1 MSPLHLVNTKLID
14 SRVVEYVPM
23 ESPAICFA
31 LLLLH
36 TWSAELCNADSDED
50 GRTNGEELGDP
61 DCQWSVG
68 R

>member
-1 MSPLHLVNTKLID
+1 MD
-14 SRVVEYVPM
+14 
-23 ESPAICFA
+23 SPAICSV
-31 LLLLH
+31 LLLQ

>member
-1 MSPLHLVNTKLID
+1 MSPLHLVNTKLIE
-14 SRVVEYVPM
+14 SWVVEYVPM
-23 ESPAICFA
+23 GSPAIHFVW
-31 LLLLH
+31 LLQ

>member
-1 MSPLHLVNTKLID
+1 MA
-14 SRVVEYVPM
+14 EYEPM
-23 ESPAICFA
+23 DSPAICFA
-31 LLLLH
+31 LLLLQ

-61 DCQWSVG
+61 DCQRSVG